1 MINAVLIGSP
11 DKMNGFFICL
21 VNCYWCYILIMFE
34 AHFRKTSH
42 SDWLSPAI
50 LPAVTCSCVPIAIW
64 YTRKAKLLLK
74 EKRENS

>member
-1 MINAVLIGSP
+1 
-11 DKMNGFFICL
+11 
-21 VNCYWCYILIMFE
+21 MFQ

-64 YTRKAKLLLK
+64 YTRKAKLLLNCKRFKKKQKK
-74 EKRENS
+74 ERE